1 MSTPEAN
8 AASPSLKGMPR
19 SIFVLETVYLVL
31 LIALLVVYKTDH
43 AFRVAVPPLGPL
55 PVQVVWFGATG
66 GVLAGLG
73 GVYFHN
79 TNWNPAYNYWHISR
93 PLVSGVVGGIGSL
106 LFYVSVSLGT
116 TKAVV
121 PDVVTFDAVAFLL
134 GFADES
140 FRTLITKLTRLLFG
154 PGDTSPQASGTGGH
168 APAD

>member
-1 MSTPEAN
+1 
-8 AASPSLKGMPR
+8 MPR